1 MVMALMNKIVV
12 GDADEGV
19 YKDTGEGDGNEG
31 VGSNNDEGLA
41 DINAVGGESSVDGV
55 DSADANSVDDGSYG
69 DSDRKC
75 DCGND
80 LQSNT

>member
-1 MVMALMNKIVV
+1 M
-12 GDADEGV
+12 
-19 YKDTGEGDGNEG
+19 
-31 VGSNNDEGLA
+31 VGSNNDEGLT